1 MRAMNIALMVFLV
14 TVIFSPLS
22 EAQSK
27 KELAAQNAALMQ
39 RLERLEAR
47 MLTGDPAAEALTS
60 RMDAIETGNRN
71 LTGEVERLRF
81 ERDNLRAEVIA
92 LAEDVRVLQEQATQF
107 NIHLDAV
114 ELVSKQGGGVRS
126 YAPRTYGGGDVSGNA
141 IGGEPTYISPNQPSA
156 LPSGPPSFNQ
166 TDVPFQGEQTATL
179 PNAIQ
184 SGHNDITALPSE
196 GRTKLAEGDFSG
208 AQSLFQQYLTLAPD
222 APDAGEV
229 NFWLGE
235 TYFVKGG
242 YADAADAYIN
252 SMRKDRDGERAPDSM
267 IRLAMSL
274 RELGNK
280 EQACQT
286 LDSFPSQYPNA
297 PESLR
302 NKRALEISRTGC

>member
-1 MRAMNIALMVFLV
+1 MRAMIIALTVFLV
-14 TVIFSPLS
+14 TVIYSPLS
-22 EAQSK
+22 IAQSK

-71 LTGEVERLRF
+71 MTGEVERLRF

-114 ELVSKQGGGVRS
+114 ELVSQQGGGVRS
-126 YAPRTYGGGDVSGNA
+126 YAPRTYGGEPANGNTVA
-141 IGGEPTYISPNQPSA
+141 SEQPYVSPNQPSA
-156 LPSGPPSFNQ
+156 IPGGPPSFNQ
-166 TDVPFQGEQTATL
+166 VTVPFQGNQPTTL

-184 SGHNDITALPSE
+184 SGQNDIAALPSE

-280 EQACQT
+280 DQACQT